1 MEKNELR
8 EKQIKEALLRMKLLR
23 LDSSVVNLFKKEQK
37 LFYSERQ
44 SKIFNAVLYWLDNKP
59 EYVELVKKFEDQT
72 HYLVYHCQLTH
83 FEFGDCLTLLFV
95 TNDEEE
101 WVRERMDL
109 NSGCIFSYVINLDDS
124 ENSEFGTV
132 GIKPS
137 MGGVLRTA

>member
-1 MEKNELR
+1 MEKNELK

-23 LDSSVVNLFKKEQK
+23 FDSSVVNLFKKEQK

-95 TNDEEE
+95 TDNEEE